1 MNNELKLKTYPGGMQ
16 RIYVFS
22 KTESDIGTI
31 ESFQVKLNLNTLHH
45 FIPKYSKTAIFEIK
59 IVFRRFNN

>member
-31 ESFQVKLNLNTLHH
+31 ESFQVKLNLN
-45 FIPKYSKTAIFEIK
+45 YSTPFYTKIF
-59 IVFRRFNN
+59 